1 MSDQENRPQRKDY
14 RELYRA
20 LKRQRNDAHRELM
33 LLQEAV
39 ARAEENEQTWG
50 EERAQMQEELEA
62 VTESSFIQMNLPLK
76 DPKFKFIV
84 LARLRCSST
93 ILGQHILRVSL
104 PNDQTPQNIHKMRN
118 QMWYLMM
125 MKVERKKIVKR
136 EEIGSEGIKNTSFRL
151 KLFNGT
157 AVPGSRVKY
166 LLSLNVQRGL
176 AEQKS
181 DNAIRMRNNLV
192 DIFEIKS
199 STSAELKIQKN
210 HQEDEEIQR
219 HINHESYIYAAY
231 EVPARGT
238 SSHQKAIKAAAYLR
252 SPALFRIA
260 RIIVHGPATITSV
273 NLHACGATMGSNLSI
288 HQITIPLMAY
298 SSTLKARYALSG
310 DVAFSAEGTVPIKR
324 GTTEVNDYRQHFER
338 TVKLLSTIR
347 AQHEDK
353 FTDLISIWN
362 KEVFPQDNA
371 ERDSSTPHHGTSD
384 ADILEGFEVDFNPE
398 EEEVEE

>member
-1 MSDQENRPQRKDY
+1 
-14 RELYRA
+14 
-20 LKRQRNDAHRELM
+20 
-33 LLQEAV
+33 
-39 ARAEENEQTWG
+39 
-50 EERAQMQEELEA
+50 MQEELEA
-62 VTESSFIQMNLPLK
+62 VKEQLHSDEPPSKRRRSTRVIPSAPSKLAKVQVYRAGKAAVLLYHPWPTHLESVFAKRSDTSEYPQDAEP
-76 DPKFKFIV
+76 DV
-84 LARLRCSST
+84 
-93 ILGQHILRVSL
+93 VS
-104 PNDQTPQNIHKMRN
+104 DDDEGGEEEDSEERRDRQRRN
-118 QMWYLMM
+118 Q
-125 MKVERKKIVKR
+125 ER
-136 EEIGSEGIKNTSFRL
+136 FRL

-157 AVPGSRVKY
+157 AVPGSRV
-166 LLSLNVQRGL
+166 QRGL

-181 DNAIRMRNNLV
+181 DNALRMRSNLV

-210 HQEDEEIQR
+210 RQEDEEIQR

-231 EVPARGT
+231 EVPAQGT
-238 SSHQKAIKAAAYLR
+238 SSHQKSIKAAAYLR

-273 NLHACGATMGSNLSI
+273 NRCARGATTGSNLSI

-298 SSTLKARYALSG
+298 SSTLARYALSG
-310 DVAFSAEGTVPIKR
+310 DVAFSAEGTVPIKL

-371 ERDSSTPHHGTSD
+371 ERDSSAPHHGTSD
-384 ADILEGFEVDFNPE
+384 ADI
-398 EEEVEE
+398 